1 MNSRYM
7 YQSRQLNYATK
18 ISGNFTLNIDHSNA
32 NCWAVFFLVVLFI
45 ICALQ
50 VGYNI
55 FWMKPESVNDHQYNH
70 KCTFLCFFFVYML
83 IVINIYYMYCLQIHT
98 LAALHRLHLK
108 GKKTDVNLSAYSLL
122 KSLSLASLLPLKA
135 PPISPLSSF
144 TKPWSLLLKSKF
156 IARTVKRKKKKE
168 KHREN

>member
-1 MNSRYM
+1 
-7 YQSRQLNYATK
+7 
-18 ISGNFTLNIDHSNA
+18 
-32 NCWAVFFLVVLFI
+32 
-45 ICALQ
+45 
-50 VGYNI
+50 
-55 FWMKPESVNDHQYNH
+55 
-70 KCTFLCFFFVYML
+70 
-83 IVINIYYMYCLQIHT
+83 MYCLQIHT